1 MKKPDDHRNKDRQ
14 PYEKPRLRG
23 FPLATGDVL
32 AKGSKTAGHPS
43 GHRGTGSASGGH
55 SDTES

>member
-1 MKKPDDHRNKDRQ
+1 MSKRDADAKNKRQ
-14 PYEKPRLRG
+14 PYEKPRLRS

-43 GHRGTGSASGGH
+43 GYQGTESASGERI
-55 SDTES
+55 DLTP